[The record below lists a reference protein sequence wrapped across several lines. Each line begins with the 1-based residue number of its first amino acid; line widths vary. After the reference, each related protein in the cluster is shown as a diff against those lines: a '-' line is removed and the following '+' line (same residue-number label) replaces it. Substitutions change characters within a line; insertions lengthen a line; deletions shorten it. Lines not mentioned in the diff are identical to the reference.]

1 MLHRSTH
8 DTASNPKS
16 PTEKSGNEGCQK
28 SHKSELSLECSKTG
42 ETLSFSLM
50 RMLRSVSRLC
60 WMIFLR
66 INWKASTCTAFY
78 IFFRSNNGYPIG
90 RSFVPFIHRNTL
102 QAVERGMSLEEE
114 ESNKHLFP
122 ILFPS
127 NNCTIEQ
134 GSPSAMAYIG
144 DVVFELFARS
154 RYVWPAKRTTDL
166 QHSVVNLV
174 RGMYC

>member
-1 MLHRSTH
+1 M
-8 DTASNPKS
+8 
-16 PTEKSGNEGCQK
+16 
-28 SHKSELSLECSKTG
+28 SLE
-42 ETLSFSLM
+42 
-50 RMLRSVSRLC
+50 
-60 WMIFLR
+60 
-66 INWKASTCTAFY
+66 
-78 IFFRSNNGYPIG
+78 
-90 RSFVPFIHRNTL
+90 
-102 QAVERGMSLEEE
+102 EEE

-134 GSPSAMAYIG
+134 VSPSAMAYIG